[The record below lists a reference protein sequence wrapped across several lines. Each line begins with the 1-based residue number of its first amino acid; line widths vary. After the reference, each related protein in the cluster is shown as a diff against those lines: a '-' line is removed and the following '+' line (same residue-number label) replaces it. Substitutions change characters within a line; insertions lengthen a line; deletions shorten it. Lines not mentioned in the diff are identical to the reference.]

1 MKTMMTVAT
10 AALAA
15 TMLMSA
21 PAFAKGGD
29 GGEGRAKL
37 KAELAETRAKQG
49 ATGPSLFDRLFGGEP
64 ERADGEATRQTQ

>member
-29 GGEGRAKL
+29 GGENRAKL
-37 KAELAETRAKQG
+37 KAELAETRARQG
-49 ATGPSLFDRLFGGEP
+49 STGPSFFDRLFGDAEK
-64 ERADGEATRQTQ
+64 RADGQTPKPTQ